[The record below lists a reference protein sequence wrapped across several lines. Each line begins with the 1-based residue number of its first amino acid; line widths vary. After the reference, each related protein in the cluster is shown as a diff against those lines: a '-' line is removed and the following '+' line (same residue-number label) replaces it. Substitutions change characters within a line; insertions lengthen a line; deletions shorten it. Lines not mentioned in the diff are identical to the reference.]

1 MAKHFFQLMKKL
13 LFSKGF
19 LPAEKDFEQ
28 SRPLNTANF
37 LGYSMKVARCS
48 KKARRNKKNHTNDLF
63 KKWREKEDCNINC
76 ALNLVKLYKGQV
88 TTKYIKLLSF

>member
-48 KKARRNKKNHTNDLF
+48 KKARRNKKNTPMIGSKNEERRKTATLIVH
-63 KKWREKEDCNINC
+63 
-76 ALNLVKLYKGQV
+76 
-88 TTKYIKLLSF
+88 